1 MRARLSS
8 MLIAAA
14 ATMTVGLSSPHARAI
29 GDEEA
34 SPTAKGIVGGA
45 LLGGETVMLLEA
57 AFKVRAPWAY
67 VVGGLVGGAAGG
79 VGGYFIEQ
87 ESDSARVPMFLLAG
101 GLVLAI
107 PTTVAV
113 LSTTAYKPP
122 ADYVQDRPP
131 ADEPVAEP
139 PQPSSSPVVTPPAA
153 GPTSKN
159 GKQRAP
165 RARRAAATARLSA
178 YQPVPRLLTPPS
190 LVGFDQGLLSLS
202 VPAVEVRD
210 VYTKRDVQQMG
221 VKQATEV
228 RIPVFNFSF

>member
-1 MRARLSS
+1 
-8 MLIAAA
+8 
-14 ATMTVGLSSPHARAI
+14 MTVALSSPHVGAI
-29 GDEEA
+29 GKEEA
-34 SPTAKGIVGGA
+34 SPTAKGVVGGA
-45 LLGGETVMLLEA
+45 LLGGEAVMLLEA

-67 VVGGLVGGAAGG
+67 VVGGIAGGVAGG
-79 VGGYFIEQ
+79 VGGYFVEQ
-87 ESDSARVPMFLLAG
+87 EASSARVPMFLLAG

-113 LSTTAYKPP
+113 LSTTSYKPP

-139 PQPSSSPVVTPPAA
+139 PQPSSSPAVTPPAA
-153 GPTSKN
+153 GPTSKTDK
-159 GKQRAP
+159 GKAR
-165 RARRAAATARLSA
+165 RARRVVSARLSA
-178 YQPVPRLLTPPS
+178 YQPVPRTLTPPS
-190 LVGFDQGLLSLS
+190 LVGFDQGQGLLSLS

>member
-14 ATMTVGLSSPHARAI
+14 ATLTVALSSPHADAI
-29 GDEEA
+29 GKDEA
-34 SPTAKGIVGGA
+34 SPTAKGVVGGA

-57 AFKVRAPWAY
+57 AFKVRPPWAY
-67 VVGGLVGGAAGG
+67 IVGGLAGGVAGG
-79 VGGYFIEQ
+79 VGGYFAEQ
-87 ESDSARVPMFLLAG
+87 ESDSARLPMFLLAG
-101 GLVLAI
+101 GLVLSI
-107 PTTVAV
+107 PTAVAV

-139 PQPSSSPVVTPPAA
+139 PQPSSPTPPVSAPPS

-159 GKQRAP
+159 GKHRTP
-165 RARRAAATARLSA
+165 RTRKASADHRLSA
-178 YQPVPRLLTPPS
+178 YQPVRTLPPS
-190 LVGFDQGLLSLS
+190 LVALDQGLLSLS

-221 VKQATEV
+221 IKQQTEV

>member
-14 ATMTVGLSSPHARAI
+14 ATMTLALSSPSARAI
-29 GDEEA
+29 GKEEA
-34 SPTAKGIVGGA
+34 SPDGKGIVGGA

-57 AFKVRAPWAY
+57 AFKVRQPWAY
-67 VVGGLVGGAAGG
+67 VVGGIAGGIAGG
-79 VGGYFIEQ
+79 VGGYFAEQ
-87 ESDSARVPMFLLAG
+87 ETDSARVPMFLLAG

-113 LSTTAYKPP
+113 LSTTSYKPP
-122 ADYVQDRPP
+122 ANYVQDRPP
-131 ADEPVAEP
+131 ADEPIAEP
-139 PQPSSSPVVTPPAA
+139 PQPGSAPPPAS
-153 GPTSKN
+153 PTTRN

-165 RARRAAATARLSA
+165 SARKAVAAARLSA

-202 VPAVEVRD
+202 LPAVEVRS

-221 VKQATEV
+221 VKQETEV